1 MNGQRSSGG
10 IRANALWGRGGR
22 GSVVFALAA
31 LALGVTTAA
40 AGTSS
45 SGLRLT
51 KPISSHARLS
61 RHTYVSSTLLR
72 LGRTHPNRK
81 VRVIIQSSGGV
92 NSAASAFTRVD
103 HLDVANDGESV
114 ARRLGLVGGIS
125 ATITAKK
132 FAVLARMPGLTVTPD
147 LRVRLDAYS
156 AQLWP
161 YADRLAPL
169 WPSQS
174 QYQYGTYQSGTS
186 LPAPTIAVVDS
197 GIAANRSDFGGR
209 VVADVNLSSLSGN
222 SSGDGRGHGT
232 AVAGVAAGSAFG
244 YAGASP
250 TSKIVS
256 IDVMDDQGMARTSD
270 VIAAAQWILANK
282 DQYNIRVANFSL
294 HAANP
299 SNFTRDPLDKAVE
312 KLWFGGV
319 VVVAAAGNYAVNG
332 QPSGVKSA
340 PGNDPFVI
348 TVGAADLNGTLTS
361 ADDTMAP
368 WSSFG
373 YTYDGFAKPELSAA
387 GRGIVMPVPSS
398 STLALE
404 RPDHIVSPGYM
415 RFSGTSFSAPIVA
428 GAAAQIL
435 ARHPRWTP
443 DQVKGALMLTARN
456 LPLVT
461 NHASGVGELNA
472 AKAARVDSPP
482 NPNLALDRFLVP
494 DPSGDPLPVFNA
506 VSYDATT
513 KSDVSWDAVSYDA
526 AAWPN
531 VSWDTVSWAL
541 VSYDAVSYTDVSYD
555 AVSYEDVSYADG
567 SNNDQAG
574 AAVLS
579 PTDQALALAGLDP
592 AANTP

>member
-1 MNGQRSSGG
+1 MKGQRSSGD

-22 GSVVFALAA
+22 GFVAFTLAA

-61 RHTYVSSTLLR
+61 RHTYVSPALLR
-72 LGRTHPNRK
+72 LGAAHPNRK
-81 VRVIIQSSGGV
+81 VSVIIQSAAGISG
-92 NSAASAFTRVD
+92 AASAFTRVD
-103 HLDVANDGESV
+103 RLDVANDGETL
-114 ARRLGLVGGIS
+114 ARRLGLIG
-125 ATITAKK
+125 
-132 FAVLARMPGLTVTPD
+132 AVAARIDASKVRALLKLPGLTVTKDAP
-147 LRVRLDAYS
+147 VRLDAYS
-156 AQLWP
+156 TQLWP
-161 YADRLAPL
+161 YANKLSPL
-169 WPSQS
+169 WASLQQS
-174 QYQYGTYQSGTS
+174 SYQGSAYA
-186 LPAPTIAVVDS
+186 PAIAVVDS
-197 GIAANRSDFGGR
+197 GIEANRPDFGYR
-209 VVADVNLSSLSGN
+209 VVADVNLSTLSGN
-222 SSGDGRGHGT
+222 SPGDGRGHGT
-232 AVAGVAAGSAFG
+232 AVAGVAAGSALG
-244 YAGASP
+244 RAGASP

-256 IDVMDDQGMARTSD
+256 LDVIDDHGMARTSD

-294 HAANP
+294 HASNP
-299 SNFTRDPLDKAVE
+299 SNFTRDPLDQAVE
-312 KLWFGGV
+312 KLWFAGV
-319 VVVAAAGNYAVNG
+319 VVVAAAGNYAVDG

-348 TVGAADLNGTLTS
+348 TVGASDLNGTLTS

-373 YTYDGFAKPELSAA
+373 HTYDGFAKPELSAA
-387 GRGIVMPVPSS
+387 GRGLVMPVPAS
-398 STLALE
+398 STLARE

-415 RFSGTSFSAPIVA
+415 RFSGTSFSAPVVA

-443 DQVKGALMLTARN
+443 DQVKGALMLSAHA

-461 NHASGVGELNA
+461 NNSSGVGELNA
-472 AKAARVDSPP
+472 AAAARVLAPP
-482 NPNLALDRFLVP
+482 NPNLALNRFLIA
-494 DPSGDPLPVFNA
+494 DPSGGSLPVFDA

-531 VSWDTVSWAL
+531 VSWDVVSWAL
-541 VSYDAVSYTDVSYD
+541 VSYDAVSYADVSYAD
-555 AVSYEDVSYADG
+555 VSYADVSYADG
-567 SNNDQAG
+567 ASGDEAP
-574 AAVLS
+574 ASLLT
-579 PTDQALALAGLDP
+579 PTDLALVLAGLSP
-592 AANTP
+592 GGQTP